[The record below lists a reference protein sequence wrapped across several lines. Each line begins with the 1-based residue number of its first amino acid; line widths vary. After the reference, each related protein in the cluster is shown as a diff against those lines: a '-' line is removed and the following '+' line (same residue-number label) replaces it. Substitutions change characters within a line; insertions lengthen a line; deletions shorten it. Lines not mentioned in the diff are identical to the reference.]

1 MSEELIKDCYGNIIA
16 RIDEQSN
23 GDKIVKNFYGQI
35 LGKYDKT
42 LDVTKDFYGRIV
54 AKGEC
59 VGILIK

>member
-1 MSEELIKDCYGNIIA
+1 MAEELIKDCYGNIIA
-16 RIDEQSN
+16 RIDEQTN

-35 LGKYDKT
+35 LGKYDKA

-59 VGILIK
+59 TGILIK

>member
-23 GDKIVKNFYGQI
+23 GDKIIKNFYGQI

>member
-1 MSEELIKDCYGNIIA
+1 MSEQLIKDCYGNIIA

-35 LGKYDKT
+35 LGKYDKA

>member
-35 LGKYDKT
+35 LGKYDK
-42 LDVTKDFYGRIV
+42 KP
-54 AKGEC
+54 
-59 VGILIK
+59 

>member
-1 MSEELIKDCYGNIIA
+1 MAEELIKDCYGNIIA